1 MRLWVCFGL
10 MIMLGLVVFSGCSS
24 VPDSTD
30 ESGLDNTTKVAE
42 VASEDATT
50 KEDPVSGDGTTQ
62 DPDVEVSTDFNKMD
76 STESVEEPVEEDT
89 GVVDV
94 LETE

>member
-1 MRLWVCFGL
+1 M
-10 MIMLGLVVFSGCSS
+10 FSGCSS
-24 VPDSTD
+24 VPDSAD
-30 ESGLDNTTKVAE
+30 ESGLDNTTKVTE
-42 VASEDATT
+42 VASEDATTT

-76 STESVEEPVEEDT
+76 SAEGVEEPVEEDT